1 MQIINVFLVC
11 LFVCLVLANLRCGNG
26 NFGQMRKNFS

>member
-1 MQIINVFLVC
+1 MQIINAFLTY
-11 LFVCLVLANLRCGNG
+11 LFVCLVLAKLRCGNG